1 MSEKDLIQKLEEA
14 CFNNA
19 YRQDYGSWESCVEST
34 LTGLNEMAT
43 EESNSEAIR
52 AIEWMGIGTVTML
65 SIMSTVQ
72 AYRGRRGIWRQLT
85 NGIDLVIR
93 GVQYL
98 TNFVRGN
105 QAENDVEIQSRRSE
119 SSIELNVT
127 PIPPRIVHYPPA
139 TANQTT
145 TQPPLHPPPQSP
157 PIQSRPIQPPP
168 IEPPPIEP
176 PPAQFDNNDHEQ
188 DNAPLTMP
196 NTPSPTLSRSTI
208 KPDTEITE
216 TTEND
221 VAIETNNE
229 ETQDITIVPI
239 QSKISLKNQ
248 YLLNI

>member
-176 PPAQFDNNDHEQ
+176 PPIEPPPAQFDNNGHEQ

-208 KPDTEITE
+208 KPDAEITE
-216 TTEND
+216 TTE
-221 VAIETNNE
+221 TTNE
-229 ETQDITIVPI
+229 EAQDITIVPI